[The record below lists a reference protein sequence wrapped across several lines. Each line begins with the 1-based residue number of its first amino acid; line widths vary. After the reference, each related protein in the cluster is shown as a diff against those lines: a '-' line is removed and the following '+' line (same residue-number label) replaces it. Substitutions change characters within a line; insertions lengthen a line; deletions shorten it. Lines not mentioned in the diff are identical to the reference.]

1 MQDKSIKR
9 ENDRERQRRK
19 SKQGAFEASMKR
31 PRYTPSIS
39 DGGRAAAEI
48 RRCGEGRMENFY
60 LVRQR
65 RAIETVRRRCPEAMQ
80 VLQLVLKHGA
90 NRKASIDEMCG
101 GNRSRRNTCR
111 MRYNRCLDKLLR
123 LFERPVELHLVTR

>member
-9 ENDRERQRRK
+9 EKDRERQRRK
-19 SKQGAFEASMKR
+19 SKQGAFEAGMKR
-31 PRYTPSIS
+31 PGRPLEVS
-39 DGGRAAAEI
+39 DSGRAAAEI

-65 RAIETVRRRCPEAMQ
+65 RAIETVRRRCPETMQ
-80 VLQLVLKHGA
+80 VLLLVLKHGA

-111 MRYNRCLDKLLR
+111 MRYNRHLDKLLK
-123 LFERPVELHLVTR
+123 LFERPIELRLVTR